1 MVCVR
6 LLKQHVHYSNYK
18 TGWGETL
25 DHSPR
30 SLSLTPFSHSTNCL
44 SAFVLF
50 EKAETT
56 ETKCADFVPL
66 KEREKQRESGRV
78 SVLAQLRFAE
88 SSARQLECEAKAN

>member
-18 TGWGETL
+18 RGWGETL

-56 ETKCADFVPL
+56 ETKCADFVPP
-66 KEREKQRESGRV
+66 KEREKLRERERV
-78 SVLAQLRFAE
+78 GE
-88 SSARQLECEAKAN
+88 